1 MANIGYRSQSDGR
14 QQVTKNP
21 LHEPVSWSQRVI
33 DRVGFDGNP
42 KHYPLQTWL
51 PDGIPSGYCIEIP
64 VGTKDA

>member
-1 MANIGYRSQSDGR
+1 
-14 QQVTKNP
+14 VTKNP